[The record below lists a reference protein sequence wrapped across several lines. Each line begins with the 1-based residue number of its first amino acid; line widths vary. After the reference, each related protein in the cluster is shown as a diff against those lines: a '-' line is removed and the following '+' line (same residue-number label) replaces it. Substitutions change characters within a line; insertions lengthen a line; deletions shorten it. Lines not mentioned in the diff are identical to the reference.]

1 MAGRAERAAARA
13 ATGVHGVHGVLGVA
27 GVLWGLGG
35 LGALGG
41 GAGCR
46 GTSEAPDRPA
56 PTTIRVAVIG
66 GMIETGLW
74 AAVAERYERLTGH
87 KVELA
92 AAGPK
97 PLVIA
102 AFRAGG
108 IDLITVHASDAM
120 VNLVADGLA
129 RDPQPWARNDLVF
142 VGPAADP
149 AGVRGERDAAVAL
162 RKIVAAKAPL
172 LVHASLGADGVLH
185 DLCED
190 EKIVLDRDA
199 TLLFNDENQRAVLQ
213 RAAAVGAYTLVGR
226 IPVISKKLAAPGMEL
241 LVKGDPRL
249 RRPYLVEVAAT
260 AGAAARDLAAFL
272 RQPEIQG
279 LLATYGEG
287 KYDDGPL
294 FFPVVVPP

>member
-1 MAGRAERAAARA
+1 VARRAERAARA
-13 ATGVHGVHGVLGVA
+13 ALAAA
-27 GVLWGLGG
+27 GVLVTLAG
-35 LGALGG
+35 LGAGV
-41 GAGCR
+41 GCR
-46 GTSEAPDRPA
+46 GASDAPDRPA
-56 PTTIRVAVIG
+56 PATIRVAVIG

-74 AAVAERYERLTGH
+74 AAVAECYERLTGH

-149 AGVRGERDAAVAL
+149 AGVRGERDAATAL

-190 EKIVLDRDA
+190 AKIALDPGA
-199 TLLFNDENQRAVLQ
+199 TLLFSGDNQREVLQ
-213 RAAAVGAYTLVGR
+213 RAAAAGAYTLVGR

-241 LVKGDPRL
+241 LVQGDPRL
-249 RRPYLVEVAAT
+249 RRPYLVEVAVG
-260 AGAAARDLAAFL
+260 AGEAARDLAAFL
-272 RQPEIQG
+272 RGPEVQG
-279 LLATYGEG
+279 LLATYGAG
-287 KYDDGPL
+287 KYDDRPL
-294 FFPVVVPP
+294 FFPIVVPR